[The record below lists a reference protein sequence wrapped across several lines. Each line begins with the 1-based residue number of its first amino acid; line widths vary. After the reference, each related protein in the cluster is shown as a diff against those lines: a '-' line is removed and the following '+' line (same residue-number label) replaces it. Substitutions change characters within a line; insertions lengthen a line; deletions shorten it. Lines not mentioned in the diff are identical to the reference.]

1 MYKRP
6 VGTIYLVKRVELA
19 VRSCMEVALKEFDLT
34 PAQLLMLFRLRDHA
48 ELSSA
53 ALARDI
59 GVRPQ
64 SMIGFIR
71 PLERK
76 GLLEREPSPRHQ
88 RVLHMRLTPT
98 GKKLVVSALRVAARI
113 EAELLVDLDDKQI
126 SALQD
131 ALAKIWQ
138 RAEAHEL
145 HPVSIRAKA
154 ERFVRER
161 LATTQRRGARAE
173 AATTRE
179 RNR

>member
-1 MYKRP
+1 
-6 VGTIYLVKRVELA
+6 
-19 VRSCMEVALKEFDLT
+19 
-34 PAQLLMLFRLRDHA
+34 
-48 ELSSA
+48 
-53 ALARDI
+53 
-59 GVRPQ
+59 
-64 SMIGFIR
+64 
-71 PLERK
+71 
-76 GLLEREPSPRHQ
+76 
-88 RVLHMRLTPT
+88 
-98 GKKLVVSALRVAARI
+98 VAARI